1 MIISSDTI
9 CALSTPSGSGAL
21 GVIRLSGQE
30 SISIANSIFVGK
42 DLSQQKGQSLH
53 FGKIMKGEEVLDE
66 VLVSLFKG
74 PASYTGEDVIEI
86 SCHGSAYILQEC
98 MELLMDHGARLAKPG
113 EFTMRAF
120 ANGKLDLTQAEA
132 VTDLIASE
140 TRASHQLAMNQMRG
154 GFSEKIQ
161 ELRVQLIHFTALI
174 ELELDFS
181 EEDVEFADRQDLK
194 DLVHAIIE
202 VLSSLIN
209 SFKTGNV
216 LKNGI
221 PVAIVGKPNVGKS
234 SLLNAIL
241 KEERA
246 IVSNI
251 AGTTRDSIEDE
262 MIVGGLNYRFID
274 TAGIRETTDEIESIG
289 IERTFKMIQKAQ
301 LILLLID
308 AANETK
314 EGLQTAIKEINDALR
329 EHQELLV
336 VFNKMDLVDQ
346 SHWQEREGAI
356 SMSLKEGEGM
366 SALESFFD
374 DYSTNLMEGANQ
386 LTVSNV
392 RHLEALKLSKTA
404 LERVLDGLDS
414 GITGDFLAMD
424 IRQALFHLGEITGSI
439 DIDRD
444 ILGAIFSRFCIGK

>member
-1 MIISSDTI
+1 MISQDTI

-21 GVIRLSGQE
+21 GVIRLSG
-30 SISIANSIFVGK
+30 SKAIAITNAIFQGK
-42 DLSQQKGQSLH
+42 DLSQQRGQSLH
-53 FGKIMKGEEVLDE
+53 FGKIMKQKEVLDE
-66 VLVSLFKG
+66 VLVSLFKS
-74 PASYTGEDVIEI
+74 PSSYTGEEVVEI
-86 SCHGSAYILQEC
+86 SCHGSSYILQEC
-98 MELLMDHGARLAKPG
+98 MELLMNQGARLAKPG

-140 TRASHQLAMNQMRG
+140 TKAAHQLAMNQMRG

-161 ELRVQLIHFTALI
+161 ELRDQLIHFTALI

-194 DLVHAIIE
+194 DLVNAIVD
-202 VLSSLIN
+202 VLRTLIN
-209 SFKTGNV
+209 SFKRGNV

-234 SLLNAIL
+234 SMLNAIL
-241 KEERA
+241 KEDRA

-262 MIVGGLNYRFID
+262 MVVGGLNFRFID
-274 TAGIRETTDEIESIG
+274 TAGIRETKDEIESIG
-289 IERTFKMIQKAQ
+289 IERTYKMIEKAQ
-301 LILLLID
+301 LVLLLVD
-308 AANETK
+308 ASEEDEQEIEANIETI
-314 EGLQTAIKEINDALR
+314 ENRLED
-329 EHQELLV
+329 HQELLV
-336 VFNKMDLVDQ
+336 VINKIDLVEK
-346 SHWQEREGAI
+346 SHWTGLEAAI
-356 SMSLKEGEGM
+356 KMSIANGDGFNV
-366 SALESFFD
+366 LETYFETYAQS
-374 DYSTNLMEGANQ
+374 LMEGANQ
-386 LTVSNV
+386 LTVSNL
-392 RHLEALKLSKTA
+392 RHLEALKASKEA
-404 LERVLDGLDS
+404 LDRVLEGLES

-424 IRQALFHLGEITGSI
+424 IRQALFHLGEITGTI